1 MYLTWLN
8 HIYDI
13 NLNHPLSNIFQ
24 ADDVMHIEPSSIS
37 TCPPPAA
44 QWTTVLPCRSTAR
57 DTSQPFWTK
66 WHLVGR
72 LNGKINE
79 NCWEFT
85 QKLTRNDQKHPN
97 HHWKCIAI
105 WTKNIP
111 PTPKRQSLEVLLE
124 CIQGAIGPSLRLLPL
139 EIQDQE
145 SSWPHPRNREL
156 WHNRTRISSSSHWNT
171 VVPCISYVYHILPRW
186 FAKGGIGREGNC
198 NLCSCKRLRAHA
210 GAYCHVKGNCRIC

>member
-85 QKLTRNDQKHPN
+85 LPS
-97 HHWKCIAI
+97 WKCPCLDRNEQRQHMRDEIGT
-105 WTKNIP
+105 WQNKTK
-111 PTPKRQSLEVLLE
+111 QLML
-124 CIQGAIGPSLRLLPL
+124 Q
-139 EIQDQE
+139 
-145 SSWPHPRNREL
+145 
-156 WHNRTRISSSSHWNT
+156 
-171 VVPCISYVYHILPRW
+171 VPGLPRKVTVDVTKCHACHANSRGDNGVQRRPKSATRASPVPKVPPPEPVQCLKCHGCH
-186 FAKGGIGREGNC
+186 AK
-198 NLCSCKRLRAHA
+198 
-210 GAYCHVKGNCRIC
+210 

>member
-1 MYLTWLN
+1 MYLTLLN

-105 WTKNIP
+105 
-111 PTPKRQSLEVLLE
+111 
-124 CIQGAIGPSLRLLPL
+124 
-139 EIQDQE
+139 
-145 SSWPHPRNREL
+145 
-156 WHNRTRISSSSHWNT
+156 
-171 VVPCISYVYHILPRW
+171 
-186 FAKGGIGREGNC
+186 
-198 NLCSCKRLRAHA
+198 
-210 GAYCHVKGNCRIC
+210 

>member
-1 MYLTWLN
+1 MNLTCLN

-57 DTSQPFWTK
+57 DTSQPFRTN

-111 PTPKRQSLEVLLE
+111 PHSQTPKFGSVAWMHPR
-124 CIQGAIGPSLRLLPL
+124 CIWSKSPSLAAWNPGSRVLVPPS
-139 EIQDQE
+139 QK
-145 SSWPHPRNREL
+145 PR
-156 WHNRTRISSSSHWNT
+156 
-171 VVPCISYVYHILPRW
+171 VV
-186 FAKGGIGREGNC
+186 A
-198 NLCSCKRLRAHA
+198 
-210 GAYCHVKGNCRIC
+210 